1 MDYDIVYK
9 VICILLVIGSVYVG
23 VRYVKSSS
31 GTSEYDE
38 LVIKRNVVKKNR
50 QIFGISDAEA
60 TEKKEVKTVK
70 YEDLGINE

>member
-9 VICILLVIGSVYVG
+9 VICILLVIGSVYVW

-38 LVIKRNVVKKNR
+38 LAIKRNVVKKNR

-60 TEKKEVKTVK
+60 TEMKEVNTVK